1 MEILSTGE
9 KIKRARVYQGITL
22 KELCSDE
29 ISISKM
35 SCIENGKIKADSEIL
50 HYISKKLD
58 IDYNYLVQD
67 VYEQIE
73 ENLNLLRKNEVPLDK
88 IDEFINYS
96 LEYAMDYSYLDLAFE
111 LIHRLFNFY
120 VENNKIENIQL
131 LISQYYD
138 LYQKSSNDENTL
150 IYYNDMAS
158 FFMKTKEYNEA
169 INYFSKM
176 REIIEEN
183 GIKDKKSYVYTC
195 FREGLCYKE
204 TNEIQESYNKIIS
217 AVKYI
222 DYIEDPKDKGK
233 IYQEFA
239 TLNILLNKVETDKYI
254 NLARK
259 YQGDDL
265 VEVANSKAEN
275 GKYYFA
281 IRDNVKAIDE
291 IREAIDIFPKENER
305 EYVKFLIKCIDTLYC
320 NNEIDLAFSICDTA
334 LNLAIC
340 FNDLH
345 LIERAY
351 YFKGMLLQKNKR
363 YREAEMYMNLSTDSL
378 FRFANREE
386 RYKRYL
392 EMADLY
398 YNLNESKECIKYF
411 TLAMNLEKKL

>member
-9 KIKRARVYQGITL
+9 KIKRARVYKGITL

-35 SCIENGKIKADSEIL
+35 SCIENGKIKADSEVL
-50 HYISKKLD
+50 QYISKKID

-176 REIIEEN
+176 REIIKEN
-183 GIKDKKSYVYTC
+183 GIKDKKSYVYIC

-259 YQGDDL
+259 CQGDDL

-291 IREAIDIFPKENER
+291 IREAIDIFPKESER

-351 YFKGMLLQKNKR
+351 Y
-363 YREAEMYMNLSTDSL
+363 YTYSITSSLS
-378 FRFANREE
+378 
-386 RYKRYL
+386 
-392 EMADLY
+392 
-398 YNLNESKECIKYF
+398 
-411 TLAMNLEKKL
+411 

>member
-50 HYISKKLD
+50 NYISKKLD

-73 ENLNLLRKNEVPLDK
+73 ENLNLLRMNKVPLDK

-291 IREAIDIFPKENER
+291 IREAIDIFPKESER

-320 NNEIDLAFSICDTA
+320 NNEIA
-334 LNLAIC
+334 
-340 FNDLH
+340 
-345 LIERAY
+345 
-351 YFKGMLLQKNKR
+351 
-363 YREAEMYMNLSTDSL
+363 
-378 FRFANREE
+378 
-386 RYKRYL
+386 
-392 EMADLY
+392 
-398 YNLNESKECIKYF
+398 
-411 TLAMNLEKKL
+411 

>member
-138 LYQKSSNDENTL
+138 LYQKCNNDENTL

-169 INYFSKM
+169 INYFSKI

-183 GIKDKKSYVYTC
+183 GIKDKKDYVYTC

-291 IREAIDIFPKENER
+291 IKEAIDIFPKESER

>member
-50 HYISKKLD
+50 NYISKKLD

-73 ENLNLLRKNEVPLDK
+73 ENLNLLRMNKVPLDK

-96 LEYAMDYSYLDLAFE
+96 LEYAMGHSYLDLAFE

-120 VENNKIENIQL
+120 VENDKIENIQL
-131 LISQYYD
+131 LISKYYD

-169 INYFSKM
+169 INYFSKI
-176 REIIEEN
+176 REVMEETD
-183 GIKDKKSYVYTC
+183 IKDKKGYVYTC

-204 TNEIQESYNKIIS
+204 TNEIQESYNRIIN

-222 DYIEDPKDKGK
+222 DYIENIKDKDK

-239 TLNILLNKVETDKYI
+239 NLNILLNKVETDKYI
-254 NLARK
+254 NLARE

-275 GKYYFA
+275 GKHYFV
-281 IRDNVKAIDE
+281 IRDNVKAINE
-291 IREAIDIFPKENER
+291 IKEAIDIFPKESEK
-305 EYVKFLIKCIDTLYC
+305 EYVKFLIKCIDILYY

-363 YREAEMYMNLSTDSL
+363 YREAEMYMNLSTDFL
-378 FRFANREE
+378 FRFANKEE